1 MQSIAETLDVPV
13 QTSDIRNIQ
22 RINTKKPENKPI
34 IVDFTSV
41 LTKEKLIEHCKK
53 FNRTNKLTTSHLHI
67 KGPSKPIFIS
77 ENLTYKTRRLYFLA
91 RDFAKTNDYKYCW
104 TAGGKVYIR
113 KKEGEPTLR
122 LNGEEDIKVLRNELK
137 LWLLVNASSI
147 IAFVIILILCVPIV
161 SLILVIKLILRLIQN
176 LSPIASLTP
185 MLIVTLILMLFFIFI
200 LIFFNLFL
208 SLMDKHFTLI
218 SQIYS
223 CLYLSY
229 ILLTHIN
236 TLTLN
241 IEDYLLWGCLQT
253 YTYIFHI
260 QKDCK
265 FVLKCTILPIPFNYD
280 WISC

>member
-1 MQSIAETLDVPV
+1 MATKSETKKADTMGVHNIGTRSRSQKPSHEDELQRFMIEIREIITTFQQEQNKKFDILQTAINDVRKQNEEIIKSVEFLSGEYNVLKDRLDKMERDKKNNLEYIATLENKIESQDRMLMVSSLEIKNIPPVNGESKTDLIKVMQSIAETLDVPV

-137 LWLLVNASSI
+137 L
-147 IAFVIILILCVPIV
+147 
-161 SLILVIKLILRLIQN
+161 
-176 LSPIASLTP
+176 
-185 MLIVTLILMLFFIFI
+185 
-200 LIFFNLFL
+200 
-208 SLMDKHFTLI
+208 
-218 SQIYS
+218 
-223 CLYLSY
+223 
-229 ILLTHIN
+229 
-236 TLTLN
+236 
-241 IEDYLLWGCLQT
+241 
-253 YTYIFHI
+253 
-260 QKDCK
+260 
-265 FVLKCTILPIPFNYD
+265 
-280 WISC
+280 